1 MSDGTAS
8 GHAAPDLVGLLAGE
22 VGRDDTI
29 AMGRH
34 LRACRSCTGGLV
46 DLVVAHGALTS
57 AARADRELVAPSGR
71 PDDDH
76 TTTGAVVVLAP
87 ELERRERALS
97 PLTPPSVHDE
107 AQRTSGRRRRL
118 VVVLASA
125 AAVIALG
132 VLGAV
137 GVLTHDH
144 PSTQPVVAQG
154 SLQPLQAPR
163 AATGSVTVLAQGT
176 TRHMIVR
183 TRDLAGLSSQKFYE
197 VWLLDPATQKM
208 LAVGVL
214 PPSGNGD
221 YEVTAGLMA
230 GYSAVDVSLQSDDGN
245 PAHSQTSVL
254 RALL

>member
-29 AMGRH
+29 GMGRH
-34 LRACRSCTGGLV
+34 LRACRSCSGELI

-76 TTTGAVVVLAP
+76 PTTSAVVPLAP
-87 ELERRERALS
+87 GLERRERALS
-97 PLTPPSVHDE
+97 PLTLPSVHEE
-107 AQRTSGRRRRL
+107 AQRTSRRRRRL

-125 AAVIALG
+125 AAVIVLG
-132 VLGAV
+132 LGAV
-137 GVLTHDH
+137 GVLTHHH
-144 PSTQPVVAQG
+144 PSTQPVVAQA
-154 SLQPLQAPR
+154 SLHPLQAPS
-163 AATGSVTVLAQGT
+163 AATGLVTVLAEGT

>member
-1 MSDGTAS
+1 MSDDTAR
-8 GHAAPDLVGLLAGE
+8 GHAPPDLGGLLAGE

-29 AMGRH
+29 GMGRH
-34 LRACRSCTGGLV
+34 LRACRSCTGELI

-57 AARADRELVAPSGR
+57 AARADRELVAPSGC
-71 PDDDH
+71 PDDDR
-76 TTTGAVVVLAP
+76 TTTGAVVPLAP
-87 ELERRERALS
+87 EFERREPALP
-97 PLTPPSVHDE
+97 PLILPSVHDE

-118 VVVLASA
+118 CRAGVGRRRDRAGSA
-125 AAVIALG
+125 RRRRRVDSPPTLDATGRRAGFVAATPG
-132 VLGAV
+132 
-137 GVLTHDH
+137 
-144 PSTQPVVAQG
+144 
-154 SLQPLQAPR
+154 PR
-163 AATGSVTVLAQGT
+163 AATGSVTVLAEGT

-183 TRDLAGLSSQKFYE
+183 TRDLTGLSSQKFYE

-214 PPSGNGD
+214 SPSGNGD

>member
-1 MSDGTAS
+1 VSDDKAR
-8 GHAAPDLVGLLAGE
+8 GHDSPDLVGLLAGE

-29 AMGRH
+29 GMGRH
-34 LRACRSCTGGLV
+34 LRACRSCTGELI
-46 DLVVAHGALTS
+46 DLVVAHGALSS
-57 AARADRELVAPSGR
+57 AARADRELVDPSGR
-71 PDDDH
+71 PEDAH
-76 TTTGAVVVLAP
+76 TTTGAVVPLAP
-87 ELERRERALS
+87 ELERRERAL
-97 PLTPPSVHDE
+97 PPRTLPFVHDE
-107 AQRTSGRRRRL
+107 AKRTSGRRSRL

-125 AAVIALG
+125 AAVFTLG

-137 GVLTHDH
+137 GVLTHHH
-144 PSTQPVVAQG
+144 PSPVVAQA
-154 SLQPLQAPR
+154 SLQPLQAPS
-163 AATGSVTVLAQGT
+163 AATGLVTVLAEGT

-245 PAHSQTSVL
+245 PAHSPTSVL

>member
-1 MSDGTAS
+1 VSDDTAR
-8 GHAAPDLVGLLAGE
+8 GHAPPDLVGLITGE

-29 AMGRH
+29 GMGQH
-34 LRACRSCTGGLV
+34 LRTCQSCTGELI
-46 DLVVAHGALTS
+46 DLVVAHGALIS
-57 AARADRELVAPSGR
+57 AARADQELVAPSGR
-71 PDDDH
+71 PDDDR
-76 TTTGAVVVLAP
+76 TTTGEVVPLAP
-87 ELERRERALS
+87 EFECRERALP
-97 PLTPPSVHDE
+97 PLILPSVHDE
-107 AQRTSGRRRRL
+107 AQRTSGRSRRL
-118 VVVLASA
+118 GIVLASV

-132 VLGAV
+132 ALGAV
-137 GVLTHDH
+137 GVLARHQ

-154 SLQPLQAPR
+154 SLQPLHAPR
-163 AATGSVTVLAQGT
+163 AATGSVTVLAEGT

-183 TRDLAGLSSQKFYE
+183 TRDLAGLPSQRFYE

-214 PPSGNGD
+214 PPSGNGA

-230 GYSAVDVSLQSDDGN
+230 GYSAVDVSLQPDDGN

>member
-1 MSDGTAS
+1 M
-8 GHAAPDLVGLLAGE
+8 
-22 VGRDDTI
+22 GRDDTI
-29 AMGRH
+29 GMGRH
-34 LRACRSCTGGLV
+34 LRACRSCTGELI
-46 DLVVAHGALTS
+46 DLVIAHGALTS
-57 AARADRELVAPSGR
+57 AARADRELVAPTR
-71 PDDDH
+71 CPDDDR
-76 TTTGAVVVLAP
+76 TTTGAVVPLAP
-87 ELERRERALS
+87 EFERREPALP
-97 PLTPPSVHDE
+97 PLILPSVHDE
-107 AQRTSGRRRRL
+107 AQRTSGQRRRL

-137 GVLTHDH
+137 GVLTHH
-144 PSTQPVVAQG
+144 QPSTQSVVAQG
-154 SLQPLQAPR
+154 SLQSLHAPR
-163 AATGSVTVLAQGT
+163 AATGSVTVLADGT

-183 TRDLAGLSSQKFYE
+183 TRDLAGLPSQRFYE

-214 PPSGNGD
+214 PPSGSGD

-245 PAHSQTSVL
+245 PANSQTSVL